1 MIVKRSELMRKFKI
15 LVVIILTFYTGFLLG
30 TSKADDITKFD
41 DEYTYFRLFA
51 DVVRIIKENY
61 VEEPSTKKLIYGA
74 LNGMLHSLD
83 PFSGFFDPDQYKEFR
98 TETEGSFGGV
108 GIEIG
113 MEKGRPIVISP
124 IEGTPAFKAGV
135 RPGDIIIEI
144 DGEDTFQMSLLDVV
158 KKIRGKPGTE
168 VELTLI
174 RKGEAKPIKVRIKRA
189 IIKIESVKYTKIDNI
204 GYIKIVQFQEGTSRE
219 LERAIAKLEE
229 EGINSLIL
237 DLRNNPGGLLSEAV
251 NVADLFL
258 GPDKLI
264 VYTKGRGEETRRYY
278 SQREALVPEDMDI
291 VILINKGSASASE
304 IVTGA
309 LQDYGRAH
317 IVGEKSFGKASVQN
331 IIPLE
336 DGSAIKLTVAYYYTP
351 KGRLIHKK
359 GIEPDVIVELDQE
372 TAEKIAN
379 KVREL
384 KLQGKNGVILLPDL
398 DVQLRRAMDILKKKN
413 A

>member
-1 MIVKRSELMRKFKI
+1 MRKFKI
-15 LVVIILTFYTGFLLG
+15 LVVIVLTFYTGFLLG
-30 TSKADDITKFD
+30 TSKADDISKLD

-51 DVVRIIKENY
+51 DVIKIVKENY
-61 VEEPSTKKLIYGA
+61 VEEPETKKLIYGA
-74 LNGMLHSLD
+74 LNGMLHALD
-83 PFSGFFDPDQYKEFR
+83 PFSAFFDPEQYSEFK

-124 IEGTPAFKAGV
+124 IEGTPAFRAGV

-158 KKIRGKPGTE
+158 KKIRGKPGTD
-168 VELTLI
+168 VELTIL
-174 RKGEAKPIKVRIKRA
+174 RKGEGEPIKIKITRA
-189 IIKIESVKYTKIDNI
+189 IIKIDSVKYTKIDDI
-204 GYIKIVQFQEGTSRE
+204 GYIKIVQFQENTSKE
-219 LERAIAKLEE
+219 LERAIVKLEE

-258 GPDKLI
+258 SPDRLI
-264 VYTKGRGEETRRYY
+264 VYTKGRGEEMRRYY
-278 SQREALVPEDMDI
+278 SQREALLPENIKM
-291 VILINKGSASASE
+291 VVLINKGSASASE

-309 LQDYGRAH
+309 LQDYNRAY
-317 IVGEKSFGKASVQN
+317 IIGEKSFGKASVQN

-351 KGRLIHKK
+351 KGRLIHNK
-359 GIEPDVIVELDQE
+359 GIEPDIVVELDDE
-372 TAEKIAN
+372 TEEEIAKKI
-379 KVREL
+379 REL

-398 DVQLRRAMDILKKKN
+398 DKQLKKAIDVLKGN
-413 A
+413 KA